1 MQSIHGTAGARG
13 SKLSGV
19 NVLVVEDYPDT
30 LYLFQLILQRYG
42 AHVTPAKDA
51 FEALRIMQSEPI
63 DVLISDIGLPEMNG
77 YELLRRI
84 RADEC
89 SRGKSDREILHVPA
103 AAVSAFSQPA
113 DLSRAKAAGFQ
124 VHLPKPVDIE
134 ELVNVVA
141 TLAGVESH

>member
-1 MQSIHGTAGARG
+1 MQPTHTTAGERS
-13 SKLSGV
+13 SKLSGI

-42 AHVTPAKDA
+42 AHVTPARDG

-84 RADEC
+84 RADERL
-89 SRGKSDREILHVPA
+89 RGKSDREILHVPA
-103 AAVSAFSQPA
+103 AAVSAFFQPA
-113 DLSRAKAAGFQ
+113 DLSRSKAAGFQ
-124 VHLPKPVDIE
+124 AHLPKPVDIE
-134 ELVNVVA
+134 ELVDVVA
-141 TLAGVESH
+141 TLAGVKSH

>member
-1 MQSIHGTAGARG
+1 MQTSRKTGRE
-13 SKLSGV
+13 SNLKLAGV
-19 NVLVVEDYPDT
+19 NVLVVEDFPDT

-42 AHVTPAKDA
+42 AHVTPAKDG
-51 FEALRIMQSEPI
+51 FEALRIMRSEAI

-89 SRGKSDREILHVPA
+89 RRGKSDREILHVPA

-113 DLSRAKAAGFQ
+113 DLNRSRAAGFQ
-124 VHLPKPVDIE
+124 IHLPKPVDIE
-134 ELVNVVA
+134 ELVDVVA
-141 TLAGVESH
+141 TLAGVRSH

>member
-1 MQSIHGTAGARG
+1 MQTPHTTTGERS
-13 SKLSGV
+13 SKLAGI

-42 AHVTPAKDA
+42 AHVTPAKDG

-84 RADEC
+84 RADERRR
-89 SRGKSDREILHVPA
+89 SKSDREILHVPA
-103 AAVSAFSQPA
+103 AAISAFSQPG
-113 DLSRAKAAGFQ
+113 DRSRSMEAGFQ

-134 ELVNVVA
+134 ELVDVVA
-141 TLAGVESH
+141 TLAGVQSH

>member
-1 MQSIHGTAGARG
+1 MQPTHSTTGERS
-13 SKLSGV
+13 SKLSGI

-42 AHVTPAKDA
+42 AHVTPAKDG

-84 RADEC
+84 RANERLRVNLTGKFC
-89 SRGKSDREILHVPA
+89 MFPLPQSR
-103 AAVSAFSQPA
+103 
-113 DLSRAKAAGFQ
+113 LSPNRR
-124 VHLPKPVDIE
+124 
-134 ELVNVVA
+134 
-141 TLAGVESH
+141 T